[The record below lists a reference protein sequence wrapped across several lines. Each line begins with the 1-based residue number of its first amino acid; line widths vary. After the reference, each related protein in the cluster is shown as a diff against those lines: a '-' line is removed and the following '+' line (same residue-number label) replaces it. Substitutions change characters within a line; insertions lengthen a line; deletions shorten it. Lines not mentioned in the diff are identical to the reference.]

1 LPANVIFGRFTPL
14 MSFVPQLHFLRPW
27 LVAGVLGVAGGSA
40 MAQTAPVPRENGV
53 VPATGKAG
61 TGRKSAAEVTAVTA
75 EEPVKLER
83 VDVQARLEDAGYDAT
98 GMGSYE
104 HQLRDSPFS
113 NDMIS
118 ADAIED
124 DPAAMEIASELA
136 FVATPSVVD
145 LATGDSRV
153 GLRGFPTPLLS
164 NGFVRMGGID
174 VLNTGRTVVIQGALV
189 PVLGRAAPGGI
200 QDFWTNRPR
209 TAKSQRID
217 YALSSLERQ
226 SASMEIN
233 GPAVPKR
240 LWHRIAADWSRK
252 TGPETFTASETRSI
266 NGALT
271 WKHSPA
277 ASTLFSIDYYQTHAT
292 AAPAI
297 PEYRVATGQKIVGPY
312 LPLAGFNAL
321 GPEAGVRRRSM
332 VANVIVDAQ
341 PHPKVAVRAGVEAW
355 WRRIEQDRFTTGLL
369 NLATGRFEGIREP
382 RHSEQPQ
389 RALVGRA
396 EATGRFA
403 ALRGEHKLMLAVSHT
418 VSEYYREERALS
430 VADRNA
436 LPATLRN
443 FDPAAP
449 NYSRPPYDPAVYDRV
464 LTDRRENTRYTAVEL
479 SERMG
484 VAKGRTVFTTGLRY
498 DLVGLKVNDRRPGL
512 PPAQARVDD
521 GVSQLTY
528 HGGVNY
534 QALPSRLL
542 VFATASTAFNPSTR
556 VDLRTGRIQG
566 NETTRGYEGGF
577 KVRLAPQQIDL
588 TTSAFTFFNQDISR
602 RNPLY
607 DDPIFDANHT
617 QPQLV
622 AAGEERFTGGKIEG
636 RWRPLPPLSV
646 SLRGSYVRAI
656 TTQSPDLPEEVG
668 RELTRFPPYNLSMAM
683 SYSFPKGRFQ
693 GLSLSG
699 SWAYISDFIA
709 AYEDRQRFRLEYPG
723 YGVTSLSSSY
733 SRRIGKLTHGMGLAV
748 RNVFDTDLLRK
759 LARLGAEREFSASYR
774 LMW

>member
-1 LPANVIFGRFTPL
+1 MMSGPQSLLFRLGLAAGCAAGLGSVSCWGQAITPL
-14 MSFVPQLHFLRPW
+14 PP
-27 LVAGVLGVAGGSA
+27 
-40 MAQTAPVPRENGV
+40 T
-53 VPATGKAG
+53 PAVETEKAEPKPG
-61 TGRKSAAEVTAVTA
+61 AIPASVHA
-75 EEPVKLER
+75 EEPIRLEAL
-83 VDVQARLEDAGYDAT
+83 DVQAKADDAGYDAT

-118 ADAIED
+118 ADAMED
-124 DPAAMEIASELA
+124 DPTAMEIATELGI
-136 FVATPSVVD
+136 VATPSAVD

-174 VLNTGRTVVIQGALV
+174 TLNTARTIVIQGALV

-209 TAKSQRID
+209 TAKSQRLD
-217 YALSSLERQ
+217 YSISSLERQ
-226 SASMEIN
+226 SAAVEFN
-233 GPAVPKR
+233 GPAVPKKV
-240 LWHRIAADWSRK
+240 WHRVAADWSRK
-252 TGPETFTASETRSI
+252 TGPETFTASETRSV
-266 NGALT
+266 NGAVT

-277 ASTLFSIDYYQTHAT
+277 ASTLFSVDYLQTHAT

-297 PEYRVATGQKIVGPY
+297 PEYREAAGRKIVGPY
-312 LPLAGFNAL
+312 RPLAGFNAL
-321 GPEAGVRRRSM
+321 GPEAGIRRRSM

-341 PHPKVAVRAGVEAW
+341 PHPKIALRAGVEAW

-389 RALVGRA
+389 WARVARG

-403 ALRGEHKLMLAVSHT
+403 ALGAEHKLMLAVSHT
-418 VSEYYREERALS
+418 VGDYFREERALS
-430 VADRNA
+430 LAARNA
-436 LPATLRN
+436 LPATVRN

-449 NYSRPPYDPAVYDRV
+449 NYWRPPYDPAVYDRI
-464 LTDRRENTRYTAVEL
+464 LTDRQERTRYTAIEL
-479 SERMG
+479 SERLG
-484 VAKGRTVFTTGLRY
+484 FAKGRTVFTTGLRH
-498 DLVGLKVNDRRPGL
+498 DMVGLKVNDRRAGL
-512 PPAQARVDD
+512 PLSQAYVNDT
-521 GVSQLTY
+521 VSQFTY
-528 HGGVNY
+528 HFGVNY
-534 QALPSRLL
+534 QVRPSRLL
-542 VFATASTAFNPSTR
+542 AFATTSTAFNPSTR

-566 NETTRGYEGGF
+566 NETTSGYEGGV
-577 KVRLAPQQIDL
+577 KVRLAEQQL
-588 TTSAFTFFNQDISR
+588 EFTTSVFTFYNQDISR

-622 AAGEERFTGGKIEG
+622 SAGEERFTGGKLEG
-636 RWRPLPPLSV
+636 RWRPVPLVSV
-646 SLRGSYVRAI
+646 SLRGTYVRAI

-668 RELTRFPPYNLSMAM
+668 RELTRFPPYNLSAAA

-699 SWAYISDFIA
+699 SWSYISDFVA
-709 AYEDRQRFRLEYPG
+709 NYEDRQRFRMEYPG
-723 YGVTSLSSSY
+723 YSTTSVSTSY
-733 SRRIGKLTHGMGLAV
+733 SRRIGKVTHGVGLAV
-748 RNVFDTDLLRK
+748 RNVFDTDLLQK
-759 LARLGAEREFSASYR
+759 LARLGAGRDVSASYR